1 MSETAKT
8 LEELCVDKG
17 MRMTEQR
24 RTVARVLEAATDHPD
39 VEELYRRASLIDPKI
54 SIATVYRTVK
64 LFEDAGVVTRHDFG
78 AGRARYETIPE
89 EHHDH
94 LIDLRTGRVLEFRDD
109 EIEALQ
115 QAIAERLGFRLVD
128 HRLELY
134 GVPLEEAGKDKSK
147 GGG

>member
-1 MSETAKT
+1 MSEEAKS
-8 LEELCVDKG
+8 LEEICVAKG

-24 RTVARVLEAATDHPD
+24 RTIARVLEAATDHPD
-39 VEELYRRASLIDPKI
+39 VEELYRRASELDPRI

-64 LFEDAGVVTRHDFG
+64 LFDDAGVVTRHDFG

-94 LIDLRTGRVLEFRDD
+94 LIDVRTGRVFEFRDD
-109 EIEALQ
+109 EIEKLQ
-115 QAIAERLGFRLVD
+115 QTIAERLGFRLVD

-134 GVPLEEAGKDKSK
+134 GVPLEKADNKDK
-147 GGG
+147 G